1 MADGKA
7 KFSMIGVAGR
17 RLRVG
22 QWHAGRTIAETAE
35 PAAENGSRP
44 LVLLN
49 GIGMNMEML
58 QPVAGL
64 LADRLVL
71 SFDAPGIGRSP
82 DPIFPYTM
90 QQMAL
95 TLAALLDRLGLPLVD
110 VLGISWGGALA
121 QQFAFQHR
129 ARIGRLV
136 LAATA
141 PGGVTMVPG
150 NPGMLATMLDPME
163 YGVERTLRRNLAALY
178 NGGGAERVSLNA
190 ATAPSPLGWSCQ
202 LAAFAGWSSLPFL
215 PLLDLP
221 VLIMADEDD
230 QLIPPANAQVLHGA
244 IRRSRLDMVKGG
256 GHLFMLG
263 RPGPFVERVQDF
275 LDEPER
281 VLKKTG
287 A

>member
-7 KFSMIGVAGR
+7 KFSVVGVAGR

-22 QWHAGRTIAETAE
+22 QWHAGKVLAHSADPLAEGAH
-35 PAAENGSRP
+35 RP

-58 QPVAGL
+58 QPVASL
-64 LADRLVL
+64 LDDRLVL
-71 SFDAPGIGRSP
+71 SFDAPGIGGSP

-95 TLAALLDRLGLPLVD
+95 TLAALLDRLDLPVVD

-129 ARIGRLV
+129 ARTGRLV

-141 PGGVTMVPG
+141 PGGLTMVPG
-150 NPGMLATMLDPME
+150 NPGMVATMLDPME
-163 YGVERTLRRNLAALY
+163 YSVERTLRRNLAALY
-178 NGGGAERVSLNA
+178 NGGGSERVSLNA
-190 ATAPSPLGWSCQ
+190 AKAPTPLGWSYQ

-221 VLIMADEDD
+221 VLVMADEDD
-230 QLIPPANAQVLHGA
+230 QLIPPTNAQVLHGA
-244 IRRSRLDMVKGG
+244 IPRSRLEMFKGG

-263 RPGPFVERVQDF
+263 RPTPFVEHLRAF
-275 LDEPER
+275 LDQPD
-281 VLKKTG
+281 
-287 A
+287 AA